1 MATTVNGETPTPGPA
16 KHHRRRLHILPAM
29 LRPPEIGEDGSMEL
43 IDHLRE
49 LRYRVIVSM
58 VAVLMVALVCF
69 IFFNQLMAIAF
80 APIEQA
86 IAMYKAT
93 SPGAQVEITTANLTG
108 GFSLFMKVPIIAGF
122 ILSCPIWLYQVWA
135 FIAPGLIATEKRA
148 AMRFLLSA
156 IPLFLAG
163 VLLGYWIA
171 PKGFAVL
178 LQFNPP
184 GVLNLNDANQFLT
197 FELTLLL
204 VFGVSFLLP
213 VVLVTLNSFGI
224 VTGAGLA
231 KFRTVAIF
239 LCFLFA
245 AVATPSTDPIS
256 MSVLAIPMS
265 LLYVIAEIICRRADK
280 RRAAARETDD

>member
-1 MATTVNGETPTPGPA
+1 MATTIDGGTPAEGPA

-49 LRYRVIVSM
+49 LRYRVLVSM
-58 VAVLMVALVCF
+58 VGVLLVALVCF
-69 IFFNQLMAIAF
+69 LFYDRLIGIAF
-80 APIEQA
+80 APIQQA

-93 SPGAQVEITTANLTG
+93 NPGAQVEITTANITG

-122 ILSCPIWLYQVWA
+122 ILSCPIWLYQIWA
-135 FIAPGLIATEKRA
+135 FIAPGLMANEKRA
-148 AMRFLLSA
+148 AMRFLFSA
-156 IPLFLAG
+156 VPLFLAG
-163 VLLGYWIA
+163 VLLGYWIS

-197 FELTLLL
+197 FEMTLLL

-213 VVLVTLNSFGI
+213 VILVTLDTFGI
-224 VTGAGLA
+224 VTGAGLG
-231 KFRTVAIF
+231 KFRSIAIF
-239 LCFLFA
+239 LCFLFS

-256 MSVLAIPMS
+256 MSVLAVPMS
-265 LLYVIAEIICRRADK
+265 LLYVLAEIICRRADK
-280 RRAAARETDD
+280 RRAAALEAAG